1 MSASK
6 EDYSLVSSSS
16 PERAGVHAVH
26 LGDGNKL
33 RKDESP
39 FLAFSDLGNSVIMD
53 NQMTT
58 HGKGFYHNSTMNTGR
73 KQSQ

>member
-1 MSASK
+1 MTKHYKPGGVDENDSIMSASK

-16 PERAGVHAVH
+16 PERAGVHGIH
-26 LGDGNKL
+26 LGDGSKA

-53 NQMTT
+53 N
-58 HGKGFYHNSTMNTGR
+58 
-73 KQSQ
+73 

>member
-26 LGDGNKL
+26 LGDGSRV
-33 RKDESP
+33 RKEESP

-53 NQMTT
+53 N
-58 HGKGFYHNSTMNTGR
+58 
-73 KQSQ
+73 